1 MQSLRGSMLASRGK
15 VLVLVEN
22 LPVPFDRRV
31 WLEATTLSD
40 AGYQVSVICPKGE
53 EQYRESYLRLDGISI
68 YRYELPVLGS
78 GFVTYLIEY
87 GVAMLMSL
95 LLSVKVLHREGFDV
109 IHACNPPDL
118 FFLIG
123 ALYKITGRRFIFD
136 QHDLSPETFY
146 SRFGGRF
153 RLIFKLMLVFEWL
166 TYKTADLVIT
176 TNESMKGFAQTRG
189 GLSADRVYI
198 VRTGPDIARLHAV
211 PAEPELKRG
220 KRFLVAYLGVM
231 GPYDGVDM
239 ALNAVREIVMTHGRK
254 DVQFTFIGKGDK
266 TTEFEKLARSLGVR
280 DYVEFTGRISDAD
293 VRRYLSTADVC
304 LSPDPANG
312 LNEFNTM
319 NKTMEYMAMARPVVA
334 FDIRETRYSAQDA
347 ALYAQPNDTGEF
359 ARRILELLENPALR
373 ERLGQIGQER
383 VRSQLG
389 WEHTHKV
396 LLAAYHELFSGQR
409 VSTILRP
416 GRDPQRRS
424 PGGWKAPESSDMRQ
438 RELR

>member
-1 MQSLRGSMLASRGK
+1 MASPGR
-15 VLVLVEN
+15 VLILVEN

-31 WLEATTLSD
+31 WLEATTLRD
-40 AGYQVSVICPKGE
+40 AGYEVSVICPKGE
-53 EQYRESYLRLDGISI
+53 DQHRESYIRLENISI
-68 YRYELPVLGS
+68 YRYELPLLGS
-78 GFVTYLIEY
+78 GFVTYLVEY

-95 LLSVKVLHREGFDV
+95 LLSVRVFRREGFDI

-118 FFLIG
+118 FFIIG
-123 ALYKITGRRFIFD
+123 AIYKLLGRKFIFD

-146 SRFGGRF
+146 IRFGGRF
-153 RLIFKLMLVFEWL
+153 RPVFKLMLLLEWL

-176 TNESMKGFAQTRG
+176 TNESMKDFAQTRG
-189 GLSADRVYI
+189 GVPAGRVFI
-198 VRTGPDIARLHAV
+198 VRTGPDVARLHPV

-239 ALNAVREIVMTHGRK
+239 ALYAAREVVHTHGRR

-266 TTEFEKLARSLGVR
+266 TREFQQLAHALGIQE
-280 DYVEFTGRISDAD
+280 YVEFPGRISDAD
-293 VRRYLSTADVC
+293 VRRYLSTADIC

-347 ALYAQPNDTGEF
+347 ALYAQPNDTSQM
-359 ARRILELLENPALR
+359 AQRIIELLDNPELR
-373 ERLGQIGQER
+373 ERLGQIGEQR
-383 VRSQLG
+383 VRLELG
-389 WEHTHKV
+389 WEHTHRT
-396 LLAAYHELFSGQR
+396 LLAAYEKVGR
-409 VSTILRP
+409 RRLRDHAEP
-416 GRDPQRRS
+416 LRR
-424 PGGWKAPESSDMRQ
+424 P
-438 RELR
+438 